1 MQVFK
6 CPECGQ
12 LVAEGVTELDY
23 EIGETRV
30 TIQQVP
36 AVVCPNGHAY
46 VDGYVAENANRLVD
60 RVVQDLASFSSKL
73 PRAVAAPRRVT
84 IAA

>member
-1 MQVFK
+1 MNVFN

-12 LVAEGVTELDY
+12 LAAEGVTELTY
-23 EIGETRV
+23 ELGETKV

-36 AVVCPNGHAY
+36 AMVCPNGHAY
-46 VDGYVAENANRLVD
+46 VDGYVAENTNRLVD
-60 RVVQDLASFSSKL
+60 RMVEDLTSFSNKL
-73 PRAVAAPRRVT
+73 PPAVPVPRHVM

>member
-1 MQVFK
+1 MKAFK

-12 LVAEGVTELDY
+12 LAAEGVTELVYDV
-23 EIGETRV
+23 EETKV

-36 AVVCPNGHAY
+36 AMVCPNGHAY
-46 VDGYVAENANRLVD
+46 VDGYVAENTNRLVD
-60 RVVQDLASFSSKL
+60 RMVEDLTSFSKKL
-73 PRAVAAPRRVT
+73 PHPALAPRRVL

>member
-1 MQVFK
+1 MKIFK

-12 LVAEGVTELDY
+12 LVAEGVTELNY
-23 EIGETRV
+23 EIGGTKV

-36 AVVCPNGHAY
+36 AMVCPNGHAY
-46 VDGYVAENANRLVD
+46 VDGYVAENANRLAD
-60 RVVQDLASFSSKL
+60 RVVEDLISFSNKL